1 MASGDNRGSSGTSAS
16 LIRPMTALE
25 ETPPPI
31 VVAGEVPDE
40 GGSVVTV
47 EPSGR
52 QQQTA
57 GDEHFPSIIVR
68 LYGIDCMHWAR
79 ALCPNARCGQYTRG
93 VHREP
98 TIVLEAIPSHDLRM
112 WHAFFGP
119 ADANNDINVL
129 DQS

>member
-68 LYGIDCMHWAR
+68 LYGLVYSISKKSSIIFIFRKHF
-79 ALCPNARCGQYTRG
+79 
-93 VHREP
+93 
-98 TIVLEAIPSHDLRM
+98 I
-112 WHAFFGP
+112 
-119 ADANNDINVL
+119 
-129 DQS
+129 